1 MIQIRCKDKMTDIVT
16 WLVTVSL
23 LRARSDKFK
32 KKVQLQIQI
41 KTQLQIQIQNK
52 HTDGVTVNSFPLDRR

>member
-1 MIQIRCKDKMTDIVT
+1 MIQIQCKDKMTDIVT

-32 KKVQLQIQI
+32 KKSTV
-41 KTQLQIQIQNK
+41 TNTNK
-52 HTDGVTVNSFPLDRR
+52 NTAPDSNKKQTYRWSDCEQFPSG